1 MRRGMAG
8 DYTGTRPVIFLPFF
22 FFDLS
27 LHRPADGLFG
37 GSNQCNQKGE
47 LA

>member
-22 FFDLS
+22 FAGLS
-27 LHRPADGLFG
+27 SLEPADGLFG
-37 GSNQCNQKGE
+37 ASNQCNQKGE